1 MSAICS
7 KRICRKYC
15 NFRYWTCKVNKTA
28 TFKKIFKTIESNES
42 VAYSSL
48 PEDTIAEKIYKL
60 RMIKGCTQREFAK
73 ICSIGYSSLCK
84 YELGFNPS
92 IKNLNKISSK
102 FNIDIGYFL
111 K

>member
-1 MSAICS
+1 M
-7 KRICRKYC
+7 CRKYC
-15 NFRYWTCKVNKTA
+15 HSRYWTCKVNKTA
-28 TFKKIFKTIESNES
+28 TFKKIFKTIETNES
-42 VAYSSL
+42 VAYSNL

-73 ICSIGYSSLCK
+73 MCSIGYSSLCK

-92 IKNLNKISSK
+92 IKNLNKISNT

>member
-1 MSAICS
+1 MKVSY
-7 KRICRKYC
+7 KFVKKKYSTHK
-15 NFRYWTCKVNKTA
+15 YWPFKVNINA
-28 TFKKIFKTIESNES
+28 TFKKIFKTIETNES
-42 VAYSSL
+42 VAYSRL

-73 ICSIGYSSLCK
+73 MCSIGYSSLCK

-92 IKNLNKISSK
+92 IKNLNKISNA

>member
-7 KRICRKYC
+7 KGICRKYC
-15 NFRYWTCKVNKTA
+15 NFRHWTCKVNKTA
-28 TFKKIFKTIESNES
+28 TFKKIFKTIETNES
-42 VAYSSL
+42 VAYSNL

-73 ICSIGYSSLCK
+73 MCSIGYSSLCK

-92 IKNLNKISSK
+92 IKNLNKISNT